1 MNGNNVHF
9 LTAACK
15 QVSLETTKPTSDVI
29 FENLDLILANV
40 VTLQRKLNVISC
52 TDQGSHSDDG
62 FVLELNLLA
71 LVQIPTIVPL
81 NRILRGIYQSFT
93 RWNYRIPYRILFIR
107 NRMKWKFGIHPFVK
121 SFVHPLIGFLSCT
134 EMVPKGVL

>member
-1 MNGNNVHF
+1 MIQFNKSFLDWSLLNRDKNLQSNNVHF

-52 TDQGSHSDDG
+52 THQGSHSDDG

-71 LVQIPTIVPL
+71 LITAH
-81 NRILRGIYQSFT
+81 N
-93 RWNYRIPYRILFIR
+93 
-107 NRMKWKFGIHPFVK
+107 
-121 SFVHPLIGFLSCT
+121 
-134 EMVPKGVL
+134 